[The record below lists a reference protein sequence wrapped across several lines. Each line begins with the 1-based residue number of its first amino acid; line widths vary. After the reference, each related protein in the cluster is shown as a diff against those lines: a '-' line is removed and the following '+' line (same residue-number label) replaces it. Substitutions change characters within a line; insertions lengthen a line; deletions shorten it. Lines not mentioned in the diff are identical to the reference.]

1 MVLLIA
7 FFLAG
12 CSENEKT
19 NVSSKP
25 EKSDQASDKSNAS
38 SKPEKIIQAAGKS
51 VSWELSTE
59 FKSSEGDYLLGEE
72 GKVGLIGPQFEAG
85 KVNKWLWHFWGDEK
99 TIEGGDFQVVAI
111 HKETGEKEM
120 ALVENAGAQNVN
132 KVWSYGKLF
141 YSPNGVRGSGS
152 SMPSNMSLSKP
163 GIWRLEIS
171 IGNTYFGEIVVDVK

>member
-1 MVLLIA
+1 MKRTLPLMLLLVAI
-7 FFLAG
+7 FLAG
-12 CSENEKT
+12 CSENEETK
-19 NVSSKP
+19 V
-25 EKSDQASDKSNAS
+25 S

-51 VSWELSTE
+51 NSWELSTE
-59 FKSSEGDYLLGEE
+59 FKSTEGDYLLGEE
-72 GKVGLIGPQFEAG
+72 GKVGLIGPNFESG

-99 TIEGGDFQVVAI
+99 TIEGGNFQVVAI

-120 ALVENAGAQNVN
+120 ALVENAGAQNVK
-132 KVWSYGKLF
+132 KVWSYGELS
-141 YSPNGVRGSGS
+141 YSPNGVRGSDS